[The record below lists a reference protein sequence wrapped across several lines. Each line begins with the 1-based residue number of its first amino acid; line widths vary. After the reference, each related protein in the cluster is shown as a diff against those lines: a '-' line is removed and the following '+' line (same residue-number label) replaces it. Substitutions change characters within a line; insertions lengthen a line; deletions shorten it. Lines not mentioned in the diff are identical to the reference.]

1 MATVMQKIIFAVL
14 VLQWASAAPSDVK
27 LEDIAEIRQVEDK
40 ADVAPAT
47 LLEENSDD
55 EASQGQRRK
64 RWYNY
69 YGFPPFN
76 PIGFSRD
83 DSLGPSVFGAQ
94 DPLINIHRRLQE
106 INNIAR
112 QPPIPQFPP
121 PLPQFPAFVPIIY
134 IPQVGCGCTPDNTP
148 QNPSTDRPTPP
159 QGNQNTT
166 DNPGVSNRWPE
177 MDDERQNWGI
187 VMNGTEPVEEPV
199 EDVGDGSR
207 PISFDPITPI
217 RPMNRPAPP
226 VEHGSSQAG
235 DANGGTTTTTTA
247 RPAAAPGGFAGSSGL
262 APPSPC
268 DGAIL
273 SCCHQAQ
280 VTYDCF
286 ALQGCPDPSSYGNP
300 CDPGVI
306 FRVIER
312 FQRFYGQRNG

>member
-1 MATVMQKIIFAVL
+1 MAKVMRSLIFFAL
-14 VLQWASAAPSDVK
+14 ILQWASAAPSDVK
-27 LEDIAEIRQVEDK
+27 LEEIAEVTQAEDK
-40 ADVAPAT
+40 ADVKPNT
-47 LLEENSDD
+47 LLEENLN
-55 EASQGQRRK
+55 EEPSQGNRQK

-69 YGFPPFN
+69 YGYPPFN

-83 DSLGPSVFGAQ
+83 DTLNTGAFGAQ
-94 DPLINIHRRLQE
+94 DPLVHIHRRLQE
-106 INNIAR
+106 INNIVR

-134 IPQVGCGCTPDNTP
+134 IPQVGCSCTPDDTP
-148 QNPSTDRPTPP
+148 QNPTDRPAPP

-177 MDDERQNWGI
+177 MEDERQNWGI
-187 VMNGTEPVEEPV
+187 VMNGTDPEAPL
-199 EDVGDGSR
+199 EDEGDGSR
-207 PISFDPITPI
+207 PISFEPIKPI
-217 RPMNRPAPP
+217 RPMSRPPPP
-226 VEHGSSQAG
+226 VEHGSSQG
-235 DANGGTTTTTTA
+235 DVNTDGTTTTTS
-247 RPAAAPGGFAGSSGL
+247 RPAAQAPAANFPAGAGL
-262 APPSPC
+262 SPPSAC

-273 SCCHQAQ
+273 SCCHQPQ

-300 CDPGVI
+300 CDSGVI

>member
-27 LEDIAEIRQVEDK
+27 LEDIAEVRQVEDK
-40 ADVAPAT
+40 SDVAPAT

-64 RWYNY
+64 
-69 YGFPPFN
+69 
-76 PIGFSRD
+76 
-83 DSLGPSVFGAQ
+83 
-94 DPLINIHRRLQE
+94 
-106 INNIAR
+106 
-112 QPPIPQFPP
+112 
-121 PLPQFPAFVPIIY
+121 
-134 IPQVGCGCTPDNTP
+134 
-148 QNPSTDRPTPP
+148 
-159 QGNQNTT
+159 
-166 DNPGVSNRWPE
+166 RWPE

-247 RPAAAPGGFAGSSGL
+247 RPSAAAPGGFAGSPGL
-262 APPSPC
+262 APPSAC